1 MVYQMD
7 KAQAIHNFWSGFNI
21 PAYDQNTVP
30 KNAVMPYITYNVA
43 TNAMDRL
50 TVLSASLWYYSTSW
64 KDITNKADEIAQ
76 EIGYGYVLEPLDNG
90 YLMITQG
97 TPFAQR
103 MSDEDENIR
112 RIYINLNAEFLTA
125 Y

>member
-1 MVYQMD
+1 MD
-7 KAQAIHNFWSGFNI
+7 KAQAIQHFWSSFGI

-30 KNAVMPYITYNVA
+30 QDAQMPYITYSVA
-43 TNAMDRL
+43 VNAIGAL
-50 TVLSASLWYYSTSW
+50 TVLSGSLWYHSTSW
-64 KDITNKADEIAQ
+64 EAITKKAEEIAAK
-76 EIGYGYVLEPLDNG
+76 IGYGYELEKLDKG

-103 MSDEDENIR
+103 MADEDAMVR

>member
-1 MVYQMD
+1 MD
-7 KAQAIHNFWSGFNI
+7 KAQAIHNFWSGFGI

-30 KNAVMPYITYNVA
+30 QNAQMPYITYSVA
-43 TNAMDRL
+43 TNAMGSL
-50 TVLSASLWYYSTSW
+50 TVLSGSLWYHSTSW
-64 KDITNKADEIAQ
+64 EAISKKADEIA
-76 EIGYGYVLEPLDNG
+76 ETIGYGYTLKKVDGG

-103 MSDEDENIR
+103 MADEDAMVR